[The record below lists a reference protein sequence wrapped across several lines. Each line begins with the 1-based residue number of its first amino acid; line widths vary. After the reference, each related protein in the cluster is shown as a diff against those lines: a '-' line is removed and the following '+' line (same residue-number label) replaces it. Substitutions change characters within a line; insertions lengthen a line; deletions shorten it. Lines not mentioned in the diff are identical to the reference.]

1 MQQRD
6 PVKLDVQ
13 PSADNLRQ
21 TKETLEQLGAPDD
34 ASMPMRPTTGD
45 SALTSPGATSTNDTS
60 GLDMT
65 QSPQTPIS
73 GRSLD
78 DSAANNPF

>member
-1 MQQRD
+1 MEQRD
-6 PVKLDVQ
+6 PVNLNVQ

-34 ASMPMRPTTGD
+34 AKMPMEPATGD
-45 SALTSPGATSTNDTS
+45 STLTSPGATSTNDTS
-60 GLDMT
+60 GLDMA
-65 QSPQTPIS
+65 QSPQTPIF

-78 DSAANNPF
+78 DSAATDPF